1 MADHARH
8 VEKMR
13 NSTAN
18 QSEGRHLPIKVEC
31 GSVVN
36 DPGLDTH
43 GEKDMLAPMHIPQG
57 IMTHH
62 SDGVRK
68 GIRAAEAGNSW
79 LKFVDTV
86 QAEAE
91 ALIESIKAEDHNSD
105 HRMMITYEKMLEQA
119 QARLTTATNAH
130 DEDGIDDANAD
141 IADVMQR
148 MDAYNTAKQY
158 SQRVRKLNG
167 AKQLLEAIKKYKNKT
182 SKRPRGPAEY
192 RYNKSFEEKA
202 KVRFRPEHS
211 GFELSNS
218 DGIIALQHWNKIC
231 KATTAVYDVDSDNED
246 EARMA
251 EAIQNIMDES
261 KKVSRPLFWLSKF
274 LKRQDKKTAK
284 IVYTEFDPV
293 MIAFSRA
300 WREVYKTF
308 AEEEDSRGVFNKL
321 HHLEYHVR
329 GFMLRNGFYG
339 RGSEEGK
346 EQAHNEFASD
356 QQIVSRMNC
365 PVKKTET
372 FMRRQNSAVSPELV
386 PMLQSMKGKKR
397 GRYNTTGNRRQR
409 RRIETV
415 SNNSVRDLA
424 DGWVEV
430 DHQKMNTS
438 YLIKSSWKD
447 VYMMCMY
454 GKVPDAWKVQ

>member
-1 MADHARH
+1 MLWSGGMDGMEWIT
-8 VEKMR
+8 VTP
-13 NSTAN
+13 STGEPVPPSPVSIVIDGPDVVSL
-18 QSEGRHLPIKVEC
+18 QKDIIGDTSGLPD
-31 GSVVN
+31 S
-36 DPGLDTH
+36 T
-43 GEKDMLAPMHIPQG
+43 
-57 IMTHH
+57 
-62 SDGVRK
+62 
-68 GIRAAEAGNSW
+68 
-79 LKFVDTV
+79 
-86 QAEAE
+86 
-91 ALIESIKAEDHNSD
+91 IESIKAEDHNSD

-119 QARLTTATNAH
+119 QARLATATNAH

-430 DHQKMNTS
+430 DLDHQKMNTS